1 MADDRPTGDPHGGE
15 PGAVVLPRV
24 ATDEPVAVLLVERG
38 TRRVVYASSL
48 AEQLAPGVVLPAG
61 VDAWSDAAGLRDV
74 DGAELSDT
82 EHPLSRLSGG
92 TPVQG
97 QAVSAR
103 RASDAAREREPLW
116 VVGLPLAEA
125 PGLGDHALVLLLP
138 LRDAEAVAEAR
149 AEAQLRDRAVLAT
162 GVSFTVADAR
172 ADDMPLIV
180 VNPAFTRMTG
190 YPPQE
195 VLGRNCRFLQGPET
209 DPAGPAAIRAALDAG
224 EEMTVTLLNHRRDGT
239 PFWNQVSINPI
250 RDVDGVVTH
259 FVGIQHDVTERIEA
273 DRDRAAAY
281 RAERLAR
288 ERLALLAEA
297 TSTLAATLDVDESL
311 DRLARLVVPLLADWV
326 AIHLVD
332 AAGGV
337 RQVAV
342 RHRDGHEDLL
352 RRYAELQPRHATE
365 QSPIRRVLA
374 GADALLLEAFGR
386 AAMRAA
392 TDSDEVLEIVERLG
406 WRSSMVVPLAGRDRV
421 LGSIAFLSGPSGRV
435 FGTDE
440 LQVAVDLGR
449 RAATTVENAHLYE
462 DAREAQARAEQA
474 NERLALVGQVTSALV
489 GTLDVEEALRRLATL
504 VVPRLADWCI
514 VNLLDEND
522 RLHEVAAR
530 HRDPAL
536 APDVE
541 RFAAVQPQSL
551 RTDAGVLEV
560 LRTGEP
566 RFVEGFDEASFRRRG
581 TPELGQLVQRLGAAS
596 GLVVPLR
603 AHGRTLGTL
612 GLVNGP
618 DRAPFGA
625 GDLAV
630 ASDVGRRAGLAV
642 ESAQLYGVQR
652 RASEVLQ
659 RSLLTSVPETH
670 LVEIASRYR
679 PAAHEAQVGG
689 DWYDAFLQPD
699 GATILVIGDV
709 VGHDI
714 GAAAA
719 MGQLRNLL
727 RGTAYGTQ
735 DDPGEILRR
744 VDVAMGGLRLQT
756 LATAVVV
763 RLDAPPDGSE
773 RDRRLCWASAGHPP
787 PMVLRADGGV
797 DVLDEPGDLLL
808 GFDAGVERGDREAV
822 LSAGATLLLYTD
834 GLVERRDLAVDDG
847 IERLRATLAELAG
860 HPLEELCDAL
870 LGRLLPDA
878 VDDDVAVLAVRNPG

>member
-1 MADDRPTGDPHGGE
+1 MADDRRTGDLHGGE

-24 ATDEPVAVLLVERG
+24 ATEEPAAVLLVELG
-38 TRRVVYASSL
+38 ARRVVYANSL

-103 RASDAAREREPLW
+103 RASDATREREPLW

-138 LRDAEAVAEAR
+138 VRDTDAVAEAR
-149 AEAQLRDRAVLAT
+149 AEAQLRERAVLAT
-162 GVSFTVADAR
+162 GLSFTVADAR
-172 ADDMPLIV
+172 ADDLPLIF
-180 VNPAFTRMTG
+180 VNPAFTLTTG
-190 YPPQE
+190 YPPEE

-209 DPAGPAAIRAALDAG
+209 DPAGPAAIRAAIEAG
-224 EEMTVTLLNHRRDGT
+224 EEVTVTLLNHRRDGT
-239 PFWNQVSINPI
+239 AFWNQVSINPI
-250 RDVDGVVTH
+250 RDDGVVTH
-259 FVGIQHDVTERIEA
+259 FVGIQHDVTERVEA

-281 RAERLAR
+281 RAERAAR

-332 AAGGV
+332 EAGGV

-342 RHRDGHEDLL
+342 LHRDGQEDLL

-365 QSPIRRVLA
+365 QSPIRRILG
-374 GADALLLEAFGR
+374 GAEALLLEDFGR
-386 AAMRAA
+386 ERMGAA
-392 TDSDEVLEIVERLG
+392 TDSDEVLGIVERLG
-406 WRSSMVVPLAGRDRV
+406 WHSAMVVPLEGRDRV
-421 LGSIAFLSGPSGRV
+421 LGSIAFVSGPSGRT
-435 FGTDE
+435 FGPDE

-449 RAATTVENAHLYE
+449 RAAITVENARLYE
-462 DAREAQARAEQA
+462 DARQAQARAEQA

-489 GTLDVEEALRRLATL
+489 GTLDVEEALRRLAAL
-504 VVPRLADWCI
+504 VVPRLADWCV

-522 RLHEVAAR
+522 RLREVAAR
-530 HRDPAL
+530 HRDPARV
-536 APDVE
+536 ADVE
-541 RFAAVQPQSL
+541 RFAAIQPGSL
-551 RTDAGVLEV
+551 REGAGVLEV

-566 RFVEGFDEASFRRRG
+566 LFVDAMDEASLSRRG
-581 TPELGQLVQRLGAAS
+581 SPEIAALTARLGARNA
-596 GLVVPLR
+596 LVVPLR

-612 GLVNGP
+612 ALVNGP
-618 DRAPFGA
+618 DRAPLGP

-630 ASDVGRRAGLAV
+630 AADVGRRAGLAV

-652 RASEVLQ
+652 RASEILQ
-659 RSLLTSVPETH
+659 RSLLTSAPDTDH
-670 LVEIASRYR
+670 LEIVSRYR

-689 DWYDAFLQPD
+689 DWHDAFLQPD
-699 GATILVIGDV
+699 GATIVVIGDV

-727 RGTAYGTQ
+727 RGTAYGSP
-735 DDPGEILRR
+735 DGPGEILHR
-744 VDVAMGGLRLQT
+744 VDLAMSGLRLET
-756 LATAVVV
+756 LATAVVARV
-763 RLDAPPDGSE
+763 DPPG
-773 RDRRLCWASAGHPP
+773 RGPGGDRRLRWASAGHPP
-787 PMVLRADGGV
+787 PMLLHADGEV
-797 DVLDEPGDLLL
+797 EVLSEPGDLLL
-808 GFDAGVERGDREAV
+808 GFDAGAERTDRAAV
-822 LSAGATLLLYTD
+822 LPAGGTLLLYTD
-834 GLVERRDLAVDDG
+834 GLVERRALAVDEG
-847 IERLRATLAELAG
+847 IDRLRATLAALAG
-860 HPLEELCDAL
+860 RPLDELCDAL
-870 LGRLLPDA
+870 LAELLPEDA
-878 VDDDVAVLAVRNPG
+878 DDDVAVVAVRSPAG